1 MQAPCSSRV
10 ASQALTRMLPSPPL
24 KYPRGGGGG
33 GGGGGVLGGVKGLA
47 RGVCTLKQ
55 GEAEGGK
62 ERRTAK
68 PVLSQVL
75 LTGEKRR

>member
-24 KYPRGGGGG
+24 KYPRGG

-62 ERRTAK
+62 ERRTAT

>member
-24 KYPRGGGGG
+24 KYPRGGGA
-33 GGGGGVLGGVKGLA
+33 GVLGGAKGLA
-47 RGVCTLKQ
+47 SGVCTMKQ